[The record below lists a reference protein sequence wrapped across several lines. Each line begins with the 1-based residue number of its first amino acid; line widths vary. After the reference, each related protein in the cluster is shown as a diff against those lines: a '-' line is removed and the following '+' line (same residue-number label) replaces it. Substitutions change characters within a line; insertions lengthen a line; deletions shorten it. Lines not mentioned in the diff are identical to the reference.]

1 VVHDSPRRFLVVPEH
16 GAEVVAEFLQS
27 EDVPEQYQRDIEFWK
42 KEQSSWSAEYIIK
55 NLTT

>member
-1 VVHDSPRRFLVVPEH
+1 LVVPEH